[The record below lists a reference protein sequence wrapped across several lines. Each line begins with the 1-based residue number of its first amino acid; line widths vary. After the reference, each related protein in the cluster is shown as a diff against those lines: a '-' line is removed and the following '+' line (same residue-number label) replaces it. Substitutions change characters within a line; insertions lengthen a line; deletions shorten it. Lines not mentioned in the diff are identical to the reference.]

1 MKGAFL
7 HNPYLKYLLVSS
19 AALTLCLA
27 VFAQQDVINKKD
39 ITRPETSRQYNA
51 FNITDFK
58 VIQQNGYNVVAWMAP
73 VNDDGHRF
81 IVEYSYDGVNF
92 ISGPNVMSTSGAYQY
107 KHQVRDTRPLMY
119 RVRTENATGT
129 LNHSGAI
136 LPQGIPIEP
145 VQLQKN
151 VVSGNVI
158 NVTAQFPVERVIVTS
173 SQGFQQFAK
182 DINGQRDFI
191 PIALPTL
198 NRGVYF
204 ITFFGNG
211 WKSTSRFVIG

>member
-1 MKGAFL
+1 MLPAGSLKVFYTGLLSITFVFGL
-7 HNPYLKYLLVSS
+7 H
-19 AALTLCLA
+19 
-27 VFAQQDVINKKD
+27 AQQHIINNKD
-39 ITRPETSRQYNA
+39 NTRPETSLQYNS
-51 FNITDFK
+51 FNIADLR
-58 VIQQNGYNVVAWMAP
+58 VIQQNGYNEVAWMAP
-73 VNDDGHRF
+73 ANDDGYRF

-92 ISGPNVMSTSGAYQY
+92 VTGPRVMSTSGAYQY
-107 KHQVRDTRPLMY
+107 KHYIKDTRPLMY
-119 RVRTENATGT
+119 RVRTENATGA
-129 LNHSGAI
+129 LVHSGAI
-136 LPQGIPIEP
+136 LPQGIAVEP

-151 VVSGNVI
+151 IVSGNVV

-198 NRGVYF
+198 NKGVYF
-204 ITFFGNG
+204 ITFFGSG

>member
-1 MKGAFL
+1 
-7 HNPYLKYLLVSS
+7 
-19 AALTLCLA
+19 
-27 VFAQQDVINKKD
+27 
-39 ITRPETSRQYNA
+39 
-51 FNITDFK
+51 
-58 VIQQNGYNVVAWMAP
+58 MAP
-73 VNDDGHRF
+73 ANDDGHRF

-92 ISGPNVMSTSGAYQY
+92 ITGPRVMSTSGAYQY
-107 KHQVRDTRPLMY
+107 KHYVQDSRPLMY
-119 RVRTENATGT
+119 RVRTENGTGT
-129 LNHSGAI
+129 LIHSGAI
-136 LPQGIPIEP
+136 LPQGINIEP

-151 VVSGNVI
+151 VVTGNVV

-198 NRGVYF
+198 NRGIYF